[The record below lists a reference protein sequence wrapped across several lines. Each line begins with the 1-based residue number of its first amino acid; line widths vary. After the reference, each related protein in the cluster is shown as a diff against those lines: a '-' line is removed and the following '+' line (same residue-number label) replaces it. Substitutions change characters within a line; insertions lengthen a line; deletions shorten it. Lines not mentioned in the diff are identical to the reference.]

1 MAETCQICKKKI
13 GLMDIEYTR
22 EGLIMHYQCIPTF
35 EADPEKYGG
44 KAKKELTPSE
54 EEELEESAFGYGEN
68 EGSFKDV
75 KASLKEDKLKFR
87 KKNKGMVLTDID
99 LPFGRVFWVTVQFFG
114 ASLLIAI
121 PIWIIFFLIV
131 SN

>member
-1 MAETCQICKKKI
+1 MAEICQVCNKKI
-13 GLMDIEYTR
+13 GLMDKDIEIGR
-22 EGLIMHYQCIPTF
+22 IHMHYACLRTF

-44 KAKKELTPSE
+44 KAKKNSIDE
-54 EEELEESAFGYGEN
+54 F
-68 EGSFKDV
+68 
-75 KASLKEDKLKFR
+75 LKEPVDEEWIKEDRRKLELREKS
-87 KKNKGMVLTDID
+87 KGMVLTDID

>member
-1 MAETCQICKKKI
+1 MAEICI
-13 GLMDIEYTR
+13 VCNEEITEDEGDYRYEGAVMHFYLCRPEY
-22 EGLIMHYQCIPTF
+22 F
-35 EADPEKYGG
+35 ENPENYGG
-44 KAKKELTPSE
+44 KARKDLSSSELLKFEQYKAGKKTRTE
-54 EEELEESAFGYGEN
+54 
-68 EGSFKDV
+68 
-75 KASLKEDKLKFR
+75 LKEKS
-87 KKNKGMVLTDID
+87 KGMVLTDID